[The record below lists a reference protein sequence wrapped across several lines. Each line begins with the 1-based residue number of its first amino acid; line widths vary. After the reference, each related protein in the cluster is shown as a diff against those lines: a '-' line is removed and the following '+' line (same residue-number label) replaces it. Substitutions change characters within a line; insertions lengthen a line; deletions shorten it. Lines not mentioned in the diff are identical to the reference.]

1 MVDFDA
7 EKELARLLAPG
18 EPGLQFSQGV
28 VLEWNPETFENRIDW
43 KKITLRDVPV
53 LSGPDALTYQTGDVL
68 ALLGWNPGGGLG
80 SWWIIG
86 RVITPGVG
94 AGEKAIDWMTS
105 ALGAALAKSVLAA
118 GIEIDTNAAQGSTTT
133 ENTWVDLDFAGS
145 PDIGP
150 EVEVEIGPSGKC
162 LVICSARIQ
171 VAEFGTA
178 LMSFEGNG
186 PDTWTAGFY
195 GSVFHSVDL
204 AAGEWTRPTCTS
216 SMLITGVPAGV
227 YTLTAK
233 YQVSNL
239 TGIGI
244 NFTQRTMVAIPF

>member
-1 MVDFDA
+1 MVDFDV
-7 EKELARLLAPG
+7 EKELGRLLSPA

-28 VLEWNPETFENRIDW
+28 VLEWNPETFENKVEW
-43 KKITLRDVPV
+43 KKITLTNVPV
-53 LSGPDALTYQTGDVL
+53 LSGPDALTYQAGDVL

-86 RVITPGVG
+86 RVITPGAG
-94 AGEKAIDWMTS
+94 AGAKAIDWMTS
-105 ALGAALAKSVLAA
+105 SLGAALAKSVLAA
-118 GIEIDTNAAQGSTTT
+118 GIQIDTNVRQSSTTT
-133 ENTWVDLDFAGS
+133 ENVWLDLDFAGS
-145 PDIGP
+145 PDPGP
-150 EVEVEIGPSGKC
+150 SVEVEIGPSGKC

-178 LMSFEGNG
+178 LMSFEGTG
-186 PDTWTAGFY
+186 PENFSAGFY

-204 AAGEWTRPTCTS
+204 AASEWSRPTCTS
-216 SMLITGVPAGV
+216 SMLIQGVAPGV
-227 YTLTAK
+227 YTLMTK

-244 NFTQRTMVAIPF
+244 NFTQRVIVAIPF